1 MAANANFAATPR
13 TSSAVL
19 TTANT
24 DRTGVTTT
32 GMQDLFSP
40 GASGSRVDDITVAC
54 TGNSTAGAVAF
65 FMSDTAG
72 TTNRFLFELL
82 VPAIT
87 TSTTVSPFM
96 TTLRD
101 LGIMVPTGFKLRV
114 TSRVAAS
121 GANDQFQAV
130 VIKAGD
136 F

>member
-1 MAANANFAATPR
+1 MAAVANFAATPR

-24 DRTGVTTT
+24 DRTGATTA

-40 GASGSRVDDITVAC
+40 GASGSRVDDITIAC
-54 TGNSTAGAVAF
+54 TGNSTANAIAF

-72 TTNRFLFELL
+72 TTNRFMFEVL

-87 TSTTVSPFM
+87 TSGTVSPFM

-101 LGIMVPTGFKLRV
+101 LGIMVPTGFKLRATTRV
-114 TSRVAAS
+114 TAS
-121 GANDQFQAV
+121 GANDQYQLV
-130 VIKAGD
+130 VTKAGD